1 MQLVFVGE
9 IIYVPV
15 VTQWEK
21 VGKMYFGSF
30 SHNLDDKG
38 RLMIPRK
45 MREELGMK
53 VYIMKG
59 FDGALSLYNKDG
71 YQKLVEEFSRLSY
84 NQQKVRDYL
93 RQQFATTYEMD
104 VDKLGR
110 VQIPTALLTKF
121 NISKEVLVLGIG
133 DHIEV
138 WDKAKYEQYESSVQ
152 GNFEEIA
159 EELDAKKD

>member
-1 MQLVFVGE
+1 
-9 IIYVPV
+9 
-15 VTQWEK
+15 
-21 VGKMYFGSF
+21 MYFGSF
-30 SHNLDDKG
+30 AHNLDDKG

-45 MREELGMK
+45 MREELGYK

-59 FDGALSLYNKDG
+59 FEGSLSLYDESG
-71 YQKLVEEFSRLSY
+71 YQKLVNEFTRLSF

-93 RQQFATTYEMD
+93 RLQFASTYEME

-110 VQIPTALLTKF
+110 VQLPSALLTKY

-138 WDKAKYEQYESSVQ
+138 WDKAKYEEYENSIRD
-152 GNFEEIA
+152 NFESIA
-159 EELDAKKD
+159 EEIDAKKD